1 MRRIPALLLAL
12 GLLVTPPAFAQ
23 DWRNQWSPGQAR
35 DSVREGK
42 TVPLSQILETLKR
55 QYGGYHLDSKLADR
69 GGNPQYKIDWMTGNG
84 RKMRFTVDAR
94 TGAILDRQGA

>member
-1 MRRIPALLLAL
+1 MKRISALLLAL
-12 GLLVTPPAFAQ
+12 GLVVTPPAIAQ

-42 TVPLSQILETLKR
+42 TVPLSQIFQNLKR
-55 QYGGYHLDSKLADR
+55 QYGGYQLNADLFDN
-69 GGNPQYKIDWMTGNG
+69 GGNPRYRIDWMTGDG

-94 TGAILDRQGA
+94 SGRVLDRQGA